1 MPKEYE
7 YLFQDFDKLKIISK
21 LKELKAIYK
30 GTYLFRVQQLNMPEK
45 ENLKNSRIRIRDEG
59 FRITMTIK
67 TKTKTNDFD
76 EEKEIII
83 DNFETGIDMLL
94 ILGCEKDAYHEK
106 IREIWTIK
114 NTEIVFDIGPGYP
127 EVMEIE
133 SKTLG
138 ELKNMVKLFNL
149 IVIPKN
155 ERKNL
160 FVELFGIDMKEIY
173 KIKNITFIN
182 AKKILTPLVSKNK
195 KKFNL
200 LIKEQKNIFKKIIKS

>member
-1 MPKEYE
+1 MPK
-7 YLFQDFDKLKIISK
+7 
-21 LKELKAIYK
+21 
-30 GTYLFRVQQLNMPEK
+30 K
-45 ENLKNSRIRIRDEG
+45 ENLKNSKIRIRDEG
-59 FRITMTIK
+59 FIITMTIK
-67 TKTKTNDFD
+67 TKTEINNFD

-114 NTEIVFDIGPGYP
+114 NTEIIFDIGPGYT
-127 EVMEIE
+127 EIMEIE
-133 SKTLG
+133 SKTIG

-182 AKKILTPLVSKNK
+182 AKKILTPLVLKNK
-195 KKFNL
+195 KNL
-200 LIKEQKNIFKKIIKS
+200 IY